1 MPSGAVWRLGNRK
14 NRFKE
19 KPVSDDIIEP
29 LENYI
34 KTQIIKQPNRALKPD
49 EPLISSGLID
59 SFNLVDLALFVE
71 DTFGVRIDDSELN
84 AQTFDTLD
92 QLAALIQSRRS

>member
-1 MPSGAVWRLGNRK
+1 
-14 NRFKE
+14 
-19 KPVSDDIIEP
+19 VSDDVIAP
-29 LENYI
+29 LENHI